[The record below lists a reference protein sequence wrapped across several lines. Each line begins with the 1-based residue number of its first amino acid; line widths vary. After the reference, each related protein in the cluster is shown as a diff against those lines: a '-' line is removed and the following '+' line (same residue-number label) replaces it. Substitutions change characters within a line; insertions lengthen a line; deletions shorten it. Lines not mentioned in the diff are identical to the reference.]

1 MYSDDS
7 LADKL
12 FSAFVFVGVPLIVV
26 TIIIATP
33 IANWY
38 SAGVQQKAINSQCG
52 TNYSQLDVM
61 LSSKSLTELCRIT
74 NQQLTVNQK

>member
-26 TIIIATP
+26 TIIIANP

-38 SAGVQQKAINSQCG
+38 SAGVEQKAINTQCG
-52 TNYSQLDVM
+52 TNYSQLDV
-61 LSSKSLTELCRIT
+61 LTSSKSLTELCRIK
-74 NQQLTVNQK
+74 NQSITLNQK

>member
-1 MYSDDS
+1 MRFEES
-7 LADKL
+7 LGDKL

-38 SAGVQQKAINSQCG
+38 SAGVEQKAINTQCG

-74 NQQLTVNQK
+74 NQQLTVK

>member
-1 MYSDDS
+1 MHFDDS

-12 FSAFVFVGVPLIVV
+12 LSVFVFVSVPLIVV
-26 TIIIATP
+26 TIIIAT
-33 IANWY
+33 
-38 SAGVQQKAINSQCG
+38 QAINSQCG